1 MDERGAH
8 LRFHACR
15 DLRFFD
21 RPLYRYCS
29 FFVIFHVS
37 QVDASWQE
45 QIRRKQIEADHSRNV
60 MEQEIA
66 TVQAALRREAEAE
79 IAELEKAKT
88 KRIETMM
95 DNKQFVDARLADR
108 CSEQQEKHRI
118 QEQIRNGEESYK
130 KRIQEKKKHLI

>member
-1 MDERGAH
+1 
-8 LRFHACR
+8 
-15 DLRFFD
+15 
-21 RPLYRYCS
+21 
-29 FFVIFHVS
+29 
-37 QVDASWQE
+37 
-45 QIRRKQIEADHSRNV
+45 

-88 KRIETMM
+88 KRIEIMM
-95 DNKQFVDARLADR
+95 DNKQFVDVRLADR